1 MEIVLLDSALEDRD
15 FWLKSHNEKIMKR
28 ISRLLEDI
36 VAHPFTGI
44 GKPEPLKGNLSG
56 KWSRRITEEH
66 RLVYSVSNNMIYVYV
81 FSMRYHYKWIL
92 FLCRFIYTHPPLY
105 ERGERVRYSL
115 RASKQGQAL
124 GVAPGIWQWPCMM
137 ALGNCC
143 LSLTRRWTNVVRCS
157 GVRVSLGWPWASSPP
172 S

>member
-36 VAHPFTGI
+36 VARPFTGI

-81 FSMRYHYKWIL
+81 FSMRYHYK
-92 FLCRFIYTHPPLY
+92 
-105 ERGERVRYSL
+105 
-115 RASKQGQAL
+115 
-124 GVAPGIWQWPCMM
+124 
-137 ALGNCC
+137 
-143 LSLTRRWTNVVRCS
+143 
-157 GVRVSLGWPWASSPP
+157 
-172 S
+172 

>member
-81 FSMRYHYKWIL
+81 FSMRYHY
-92 FLCRFIYTHPPLY
+92 
-105 ERGERVRYSL
+105 
-115 RASKQGQAL
+115 
-124 GVAPGIWQWPCMM
+124 
-137 ALGNCC
+137 N
-143 LSLTRRWTNVVRCS
+143 
-157 GVRVSLGWPWASSPP
+157 
-172 S
+172 